1 MIALDPLEPVNMSRT
16 ITRRVWGIGTSRTLR
31 VHWMLAELGL
41 DYETRAILT
50 RTEGMEDPAF
60 RALSGRGKIP
70 LLEDGDLMIGES
82 AAISLY
88 LADRYRDRAVLAP
101 LAGSDERAVHD
112 ELCFFIMTEMDA
124 LLYVIR
130 RHEGLPDIYG
140 KSEIACNAARDYFV
154 RSAEEM
160 ERRLAGN
167 KSYLQDETFQV
178 ADLLLKTCLDWA
190 ALCRISLPNSLQ
202 AYSERISSRPA
213 YSKAIAINFTPEA
226 LSALAR
232 SGPGDAASSS

>member
-1 MIALDPLEPVNMSRT
+1 MSEP

-31 VHWMLAELGL
+31 VHWMLAELDL

-50 RTEGMEDPAF
+50 RTAGMQDPAF

-70 LLEDGDLMIGES
+70 LLEDSDLMIGES
-82 AAISLY
+82 AAISVY
-88 LADRYRDRAVLAP
+88 LADRYRDRAILIP
-101 LAGSDERAVHD
+101 PAGSDARAVHD
-112 ELCFFIMTEMDA
+112 ELCFFTMTEMDA

-130 RHEGLPDIYG
+130 RHEGLAAIYG
-140 KSEIACNAARDYFV
+140 ESKVACDAARGYFL

-160 ERRLAGN
+160 ERRLAG
-167 KSYLQDETFQV
+167 KATYLLGESFQV

-190 ALCRISLPNSLQ
+190 AICGIPIPDALQ
-202 AYSERISSRPA
+202 PYSERIASRPA

-226 LSALAR
+226 MTALAG
-232 SGPGDAASSS
+232 SGPGATSPNS